1 MDESKLLRKFN
12 SISKKCNVHDDNS
25 YDVLVIDP
33 PWNQGKT
40 SKRGV
45 RPNQTTKLDYATL
58 LFEEIKLL
66 PVEKWSKDQSFIF
79 LWVTNSKD
87 KKTKMPIIKMGFELL
102 EHWGFTYYTT
112 ITWDKKT
119 GPCPFSPFQV
129 STEHILFG
137 YKGKVNFNKASLGK
151 MKTCFTESSSAH
163 SVKPN
168 SFYQNI
174 DQHFLG
180 KKLDV
185 FARQNRE
192 GFDGWGDEYKKLK
205 TITKKPKKLAPKRQN
220 KQGELKL

>member
-1 MDESKLLRKFN
+1 MSDNDVVGQFN
-12 SISKKCNVHDDNS
+12 KITKKCGLKPNQK
-25 YDVLVIDP
+25 YDVIVIDP

-45 RPNQTTKLDYATL
+45 RPNQTTKLDYKTL
-58 LFEEIKLL
+58 LLDEIKLL
-66 PVEKWSKDQSFIF
+66 PVDKWSNEQSFIF

-87 KKTKMPIIKMGFELL
+87 KKTKTPIIRMGFELL

-129 STEHILFG
+129 STEHVLFG

-174 DQHFLG
+174 NQHFLG

-185 FARQNRE
+185 FARQERE
-192 GFDGWGDEYKKLK
+192 GFDGWGDEYKKITT
-205 TITKKPKKLAPKRQN
+205 TIKKPTKLHPKSQ
-220 KQGELKL
+220 QAQTELKL

>member
-1 MDESKLLRKFN
+1 MSDKDIVKKFN
-12 SISKKCNVHDDNS
+12 KISKKCGIQDEDT
-25 YDVLVIDP
+25 YDVIVIDP

-40 SKRGV
+40 ARRGV
-45 RPNQTTKLDYATL
+45 RPNQGTKLDYPTL
-58 LFEEIKLL
+58 LFDEIKLL
-66 PVEKWSKDQSFIF
+66 PVDKWSKDPSFIF

-102 EHWGFTYYTT
+102 EYWGFTYYTT

-137 YKGKVNFNKASLGK
+137 YKGKVKFNKKSLGK

-168 SFYQNI
+168 SFYENI
-174 DQHFLG
+174 DKFFKG

-185 FARQNRE
+185 FARQKRG
-192 GFDGWGDEYKKLK
+192 GFDGWGDEYKKLDM
-205 TITKKPKKLAPKRQN
+205 ISKKPTRLKKKN
-220 KQGELKL
+220 SKQIELSL

>member
-1 MDESKLLRKFN
+1 MSDKDVVGQFN
-12 SISKKCNVHDDNS
+12 KITKKCGLKPNQK
-25 YDVLVIDP
+25 YDVIVIDP

-45 RPNQTTKLDYATL
+45 RPNQTTKLDYKTL
-58 LFEEIKLL
+58 MFDEIKLL
-66 PVEKWSKDQSFIF
+66 PVDKWSNEQSFIF

-87 KKTKMPIIKMGFELL
+87 KKTKTPIIRMGFELL

-129 STEHILFG
+129 STEHVLFG

-174 DQHFLG
+174 NQHFLG

-185 FARQNRE
+185 FARQERA

-205 TITKKPKKLAPKRQN
+205 TITKKPKKIPPKRQN
-220 KQGELKL
+220 KQFELKL